1 MMNYNRVV
9 VKIGTST
16 LAHATGRLNI
26 RRVERLVK
34 TLADIKNT
42 GREIILVTSGSIGV
56 GAGKLGYSRR
66 PEDLPGKQACAA
78 VGQCELMYIYDKLF
92 GEYHHIVAQ
101 VLLTQHSLNG
111 GKRQQNVA
119 NTFRALIN
127 KNVIPIVNAND
138 TVSTNEIEFG
148 DNDTLSAKI
157 SCFVKADLLL
167 ILSDIDGLYDSNPSV
182 NPDATL
188 IEHVHEINDELRQI
202 ASGRGSSLGTGGM
215 ITKLMAA
222 EIAGSERIPTIIM
235 NGREPERIYDL
246 FDGKKIG
253 TLFEL
258 KEKTDE

>member
-138 TVSTNEIEFG
+138 TVSTNEI
-148 DNDTLSAKI
+148 
-157 SCFVKADLLL
+157 
-167 ILSDIDGLYDSNPSV
+167 
-182 NPDATL
+182 
-188 IEHVHEINDELRQI
+188 
-202 ASGRGSSLGTGGM
+202 
-215 ITKLMAA
+215 
-222 EIAGSERIPTIIM
+222 
-235 NGREPERIYDL
+235 
-246 FDGKKIG
+246 
-253 TLFEL
+253 
-258 KEKTDE
+258 